1 MCQQAILKCLGYS
14 RTGKQDRTLRG
25 ETLQDYR
32 KLRKRVW
39 IQPHPFSF
47 VCDYRKIN
55 PIIGPIMINFSMSH
69 IWQLVICFILI
80 HAIIFALMYV
90 YLGQVAAIAKKKLQE
105 KESSREQ

>member
-1 MCQQAILKCLGYS
+1 
-14 RTGKQDRTLRG
+14 
-25 ETLQDYR
+25 
-32 KLRKRVW
+32 
-39 IQPHPFSF
+39 
-47 VCDYRKIN
+47 
-55 PIIGPIMINFSMSH
+55 MINFSMSH